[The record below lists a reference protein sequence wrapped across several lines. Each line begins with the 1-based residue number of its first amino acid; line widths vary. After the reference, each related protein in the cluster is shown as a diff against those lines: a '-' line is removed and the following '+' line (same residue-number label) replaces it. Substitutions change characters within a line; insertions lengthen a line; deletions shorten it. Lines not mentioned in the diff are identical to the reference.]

1 MKTAWCVNSEEKMVN
16 IQTENSMGSNWV
28 SEHSSIED
36 SRSFLFRENPVYKPF
51 RYGFAYEAWETQQ
64 RMHWL
69 PEEVPIHSDVRD
81 WKSVLT
87 DQERNLLTNIFRF
100 FTQSDIEVGG
110 CYTSYYLQIFQP
122 TEVKMMLVSFANM
135 ETVHIAAYAYLLDS
149 LGIPE
154 IEYEA
159 FFQYKEMKN
168 KWDYMKRFKNKA
180 TLKDLLITLVV
191 YAAFVEGLQLF
202 ASFSML
208 LNFPRFNKMKGMGQ
222 IVTWSVRDETLH
234 VHSLLKL
241 FYSILQEHPGIW
253 TDSVKAEVELIGR
266 TMVSHE
272 EAFIDLAFEQGPVE
286 GLTPEMVKG
295 YIHYIADRRFEQLL
309 MNPVYHVKKNPL
321 EWIDPLL
328 SGIEYTNF
336 FENRATEYAK
346 SATQGT
352 WEEVFARLDRDNANQ
367 NVNQKIQG

>member
-1 MKTAWCVNSEEKMVN
+1 MK
-16 IQTENSMGSNWV
+16 
-28 SEHSSIED
+28 D

-51 RYGFAYEAWETQQ
+51 RYGFAYEAWEVQQ

-87 DQERNLLTNIFRF
+87 DKERNLLTNIFRF

-168 KWDYMKRFKNKA
+168 KWDYMKRFKNKD

-234 VHSLLKL
+234 VHSLLNL
-241 FYSILQEHPGIW
+241 FYAILREHPGIW
-253 TDSVKAEVELIGR
+253 SDSMKAEVELIGK

-309 MNPVYHVKKNPL
+309 MNPVYHVQKNPL

-346 SATQGT
+346 SSTQGT
-352 WEEVFARLDRDNANQ
+352 WDEVFSGLDYKNQ
-367 NVNQKIQG
+367 FS

>member
-1 MKTAWCVNSEEKMVN
+1 MNIHLNNSKK
-16 IQTENSMGSNWV
+16 SDWV
-28 SEHSSIED
+28 SELSTIED
-36 SRSFLFRENPVYKPF
+36 SQSFLFRENPVYKPF

-69 PEEVPIHSDVRD
+69 PEEVSIYNDVRD
-81 WKSVLT
+81 WKLLLT
-87 DQERNLLTNIFRF
+87 DRERNLLTHIFRF

-110 CYTSYYLQIFQP
+110 CYTNYYLRIFQP
-122 TEVKMMLVSFANM
+122 TEVKMMLAAFANM

-149 LGIPE
+149 LGMPE
-154 IEYEA
+154 VEYEA
-159 FFQYKEMKN
+159 FLQYKEMKD
-168 KWDYMKRFKNKA
+168 KWDYMKRFKNKF
-180 TLKDLLITLVV
+180 TLRDVLITLVV
-191 YAAFVEGLQLF
+191 YATFVEGLQLF

-241 FYSILQEHPGIW
+241 FYTILQEHPGVW
-253 TDSVKAEVELIGR
+253 TDSMKAEVEFIGK

-272 EAFIDLAFEQGPVE
+272 EAFVDLAFEQGPIE
-286 GLTPEMVKG
+286 GLTPEMIKR

-309 MNPVYHVKKNPL
+309 MNPVYNVTQNPL
-321 EWIDPLL
+321 DWIDPLL
-328 SGIEYTNF
+328 SGIEYANF
-336 FENRATEYAK
+336 FENRATEYTK

-352 WEEVFARLDRDNANQ
+352 WEDTFAILDQANTKSEFSRSLSYG
-367 NVNQKIQG
+367 V